1 MSGKI
6 QGGARVVSL
15 RQRRSDYDVTNSIQ
29 VSHWAPVCDA
39 VHDIFNA
46 IYPGASFHPLKRAFK
61 DFDDLFNGRVPGYLG
76 CDTLYHDIQHTLDG
90 TLAMARLIK
99 GHEQSVAADARLG
112 PGRATIGII
121 TALLHDSGY
130 IRHSASESHLNGAE
144 FTQSHVS
151 RSAQYIDR
159 YMANIGLGSAARISR
174 QIVHFTGYEVH
185 FDQIKATS
193 EKDQLLGHMLGTADL
208 MAQMAD
214 RCYLEKCRDRL
225 YPEFVLGGIA
235 MYMDKDGELVTRYRS
250 GLDLL
255 RNTLDFYESF
265 CTKRFEEDFRGVHRY
280 MNKIYDGRNP
290 YMISLEKN
298 IFYLKRVLRGE
309 RWPLLRRAPPCMLA
323 RGESVEKARRLVAA
337 RLRKLRAQ
345 TA

>member
-1 MSGKI
+1 M
-6 QGGARVVSL
+6 SL
-15 RQRRSDYDVTNSIQ
+15 RQRRSDYDVTNSVQ

-39 VHDIFNA
+39 VHDIFNEL
-46 IYPGASFHPLKRAFK
+46 YPGASYHALARAFR

-90 TLAMARLIK
+90 VLAMARLIK
-99 GHEQSVAADARLG
+99 GYEQSASRDAQLG
-112 PGRATIGII
+112 PGRTTVGII

-130 IRHSASESHLNGAE
+130 IRHSADEGHLNGAE
-144 FTQSHVS
+144 FTKSHVS

-159 YMANIGLGSAARISR
+159 YMGSIGMRGAARISR

-185 FDQIKATS
+185 FDQIKAGS
-193 EKDQLLGHMLGTADL
+193 EKDRLLGYLLGTADL

-235 MYMDKDGELVTRYRS
+235 MYVDSDGELVTRYRS

-265 CTKRFEEDFRGVHRY
+265 CTRRFEEDFQGVHRY
-280 MNKIYDGRNP
+280 MNIVYDGRNP

-298 IFYLKRVLRGE
+298 IFYLKRILRGE
-309 RWPLLRRAPPCMLA
+309 RWPLLRRTPPCVLA
-323 RGESVEKARRLVAA
+323 RGETVEKARRLVAA
-337 RLRKLRAQ
+337 RLRDLRAR
-345 TA
+345 AA

>member
-1 MSGKI
+1 MSGKV

-46 IYPGASFHPLKRAFK
+46 LYPGASFHLLKRAFK

-235 MYMDKDGELVTRYRS
+235 MYMNKDGELVTRYRS

-280 MNKIYDGRNP
+280 MSKIYDGRNP